1 MDIITLIGIVILS
14 LLLVSVLRFLL
25 KNLQVLFYIL
35 LLALVAVFIFGIS
48 YSELIIG
55 VSKILLWVF

>member
-55 VSKILLWVF
+55 GSKILLWVF